1 MRRLGAIVGC
11 TVVVLSLVVLT
22 ASSACAAK
30 DPKVADEVVVL
41 LKLYRNSFEAGKY
54 QQAEEFAQL
63 AHQLAPEDP
72 ETTAALRAVRV
83 QQTRTPPPVNTEQL
97 RVAEKLDKVLNK
109 IEQLE
114 KHVRELEMQKTNLER
129 QLRVLRTQNQQ
140 SSRVPRREPLGS
152 PDRID

>member
-1 MRRLGAIVGC
+1 MRRLGALVGC
-11 TVVVLSLVVLT
+11 SVVVLSLVVLT

-83 QQTRTPPPVNTEQL
+83 QQTRTPPVNTEQL

-109 IEQLE
+109 MEQLE

-140 SSRVPRREPLGS
+140 SSRAPRREPLGS

>member
-1 MRRLGAIVGC
+1 
-11 TVVVLSLVVLT
+11 VVVLSLVVLT

-83 QQTRTPPPVNTEQL
+83 QQTRTPPVNTEQL

-109 IEQLE
+109 MEQLE

-140 SSRVPRREPLGS
+140 SSRAPRREPLGS